1 MSSSSDIASPHSIH
15 AVRLPFLRSSLVLAL
30 HLSRLHSTEQVT
42 ASDLLESG
50 MSLPHQAQLGTLL
63 LFFSSTLRLDRL
75 DS

>member
-1 MSSSSDIASPHSIH
+1 MSSSSDIGSPHSTH
-15 AVRLPFLRSSLVLAL
+15 VARLPFLRSSLVLVL

-42 ASDLLESG
+42 ASDRLELG
-50 MSLPHQAQLGTLL
+50 MGFPHQEQLGSLL